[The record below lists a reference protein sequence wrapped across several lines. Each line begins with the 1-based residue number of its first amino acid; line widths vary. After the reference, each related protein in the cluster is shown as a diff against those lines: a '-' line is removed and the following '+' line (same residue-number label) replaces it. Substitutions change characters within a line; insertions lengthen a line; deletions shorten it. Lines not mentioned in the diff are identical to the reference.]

1 MRYHKWLLLTT
12 VMGIMITT
20 LSAQNK
26 QSLVNEK
33 RKVFDEI
40 NASPSLRKITLEN
53 EDFLQHMTD
62 GGGELVGYY
71 NKDELVKMKEWIG
84 LSQGNRSRMY
94 YFRNNQLIMVVE
106 KFNSFVP
113 KGDGLDKS
121 KTKTTYEGSY
131 YFHNNKLIN
140 QEVKGKRNFDDTRD
154 VGSSLYRDAA
164 DNFRILSE
172 KKKSLR

>member
-1 MRYHKWLLLTT
+1 MRYQKWLLLMAL
-12 VMGIMITT
+12 MGIGIT
-20 LSAQNK
+20 LSAQNR

-33 RKVFDEI
+33 KKAFNEI

-71 NKDELVKMKEWIG
+71 NKNELVKIKEWIG
-84 LSQGNRSRMY
+84 LSKGNRTRMY
-94 YFRNNQLIMVVE
+94 YFRNNDLIMVVE

-113 KGDGLDKS
+113 KGEVLDKS
-121 KTKTTYEGSY
+121 KTKTTFEGSY

-154 VGSSLYRDAA
+154 VGSSMFRDAG
-164 DNFRILSE
+164 DNVRILTE